1 MGLASDLKG
10 DILSAKDQ
18 KPEALAAYKK
28 AWDELSDIPD
38 YRRLVEAKLNA
49 LGVDPQANSPSGNV
63 K

>member
-10 DILSAKDQ
+10 DILTAKDQ
-18 KPEALAAYKK
+18 KSEALTAYKK
-28 AWDELSDIPD
+28 AWNELSEIPD

-49 LGVDPQANSPSGNV
+49 LGVDPQATSPSGNA